1 MLADAA
7 ADAAAGAAASKASLS
22 ILLGAQKK
30 MRSEQQTDVP
40 DKDGKQPIMLAIGDK
55 SLSASNHKGAT
66 WKQIATKV
74 KEFERPDRSLS
85 QQFQDMKAWLE
96 SEWPPQAKKPRTG
109 GAQQTA
115 APALGLS
122 LAAPGNWDDFAKM
135 VASHMPSPSVPALQ
149 NGGAGDQLPSTWSKQ
164 LQDIQNGQDKLL
176 DGQDKLLEMAVGQ
189 YIKDNEAA
197 VRAAAID
204 KYSKAHRHDQEFVA
218 EAQQAYAARHAPSIV
233 AAAAKEYMEKHSNDD
248 AFREEA
254 VDAYIVKHRANA
266 ELKEAAA
273 AKYADQHDD
282 DEEFV
287 QAAREHYASAHKD
300 EILDRAAEMY
310 KDEHD
315 SDEEFI
321 ESAREKYVEENE
333 KEILETAAEQYKE
346 EHEED
351 PDFKEAAVRL
361 KAEEL

>member
-22 ILLGAQKK
+22 NLLFAQKA
-30 MRSEQQTDVP
+30 MRREQLPDVP
-40 DKDGKQPIMLAIGDK
+40 DKDGKQPIMLTIGDEP
-55 SLSASNHKGAT
+55 LSASSHKGAT

-74 KEFERPDRSLS
+74 KEFERPDRKLS
-85 QQFQDMKAWLE
+85 EQFRDMKEWLE
-96 SEWPPQAKKPRTG
+96 SEWPPQAKKARTG
-109 GAQQTA
+109 CAQQTA
-115 APALGLS
+115 APALRLP

-135 VASHMPSPSVPALQ
+135 VASHVPSPSAPALQ
-149 NGGAGDQLPSTWSKQ
+149 NGGAGDQLPSTLSKQ
-164 LQDIQNGQDKLL
+164 LQDIQ
-176 DGQDKLLEMAVGQ
+176 DGQGKLLEMAVGQ

-204 KYSKAHRHDQEFVA
+204 KYSKAQRHDQEFVA
-218 EAQQAYAARHAPSIV
+218 GAQQAYAARHAPSIV
-233 AAAAKEYMEKHSNDD
+233 AAAAKEYMEKHGNDD

-254 VDAYIVKHRANA
+254 VDAYIVKHRASA

-273 AKYADQHDD
+273 EIYKEQHDG
-282 DEEFV
+282 DEDFV
-287 QAAREHYASAHKD
+287 QAAREQYASAHED
-300 EILDRAAEMY
+300 EIIDAAAKAY

-315 SDEEFI
+315 TDEEFL
-321 ESAREKYVEENE
+321 ESAREKYIEENE
-333 KEILETAAEQYKE
+333 KEILEAAAEQYKE

-351 PDFKEAAVRL
+351 EDFKEAAVRL